1 MKKYSDLLKENQ
13 QENLDADILV
23 IVDVQKV
30 FGKFIPQ
37 DFEKKLNLYCKKFKE
52 VIQIWDSN
60 KTNKPSWKFDNQSEF
75 IRKNYGTK
83 FSNTLVKVT
92 DNLDEKYPNAKEGDA
107 FKVGDDY
114 VVKIDNNHKWFYL
127 NDDLQELYGEL
138 KGKKVIVTGG
148 ADSECLTDVYVSMKS
163 FGVNVVYNH
172 EYIYSAQTSN
182 KQQATIK

>member
-1 MKKYSDLLKENQ
+1 MRKYSDIIKENQ
-13 QENLDADILV
+13 QDSLQADTLI
-23 IVDVQKV
+23 IVDVQQV
-30 FGKFIPQ
+30 FSKFIPK

-60 KTNKPSWKFDNQSEF
+60 KTNKPSWKFDNQTEF

-83 FSNTLVKVT
+83 FSNDLVKVT
-92 DNLDEKYPNAKEGDA
+92 DKLSVDYPDAKEGDV
-107 FKVGDDY
+107 FKVGGDY
-114 VVKIDNNHKWFYL
+114 VVRIDNNHKWFYL
-127 NDDLQELYGEL
+127 NDELQELYGEL

-148 ADSECLTDVYVSMKS
+148 ADNECIEDIYISMRS
-163 FGVNVVYNH
+163 FGINAIYNH